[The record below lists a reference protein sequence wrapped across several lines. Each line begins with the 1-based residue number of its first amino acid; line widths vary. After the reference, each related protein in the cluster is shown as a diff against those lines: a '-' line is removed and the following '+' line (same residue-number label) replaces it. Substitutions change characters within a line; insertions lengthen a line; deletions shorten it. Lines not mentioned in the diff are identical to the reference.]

1 MERFAQGKMMRKII
15 HIDMDAFFAAVEQRE
30 NPEYAGKPIIVGG
43 MPDKRGVVA
52 TCSYEAR
59 KYGIHSAMPSAL
71 AIKLCPKAIFLRPRF
86 DLYKKISLQIR
97 EIFNKYTHKIEVV
110 SIDEAYLDVTENKLN
125 EKSAT
130 VLAKMIK
137 KEIFNKTHLTASA
150 GVSYNKFLA
159 KIASEM
165 KKPDGLF
172 VIPPDKAEI
181 ILENLKIEKFHGI
194 GKVTAQKMKKLGIFT
209 GKDLKKRELA
219 ELVRLFGKVGE
230 FYYNVVRGIDNREVK
245 NSTKR
250 KSYGKE
256 STFTRDLSDLP
267 EMLDYLKKT
276 TKTIC
281 QGLKNRKNKIKTVSV
296 KIKYSDFQ
304 TVIRSKTLMD
314 FTNDFEAIFPVVKNL
329 FLNNVIEDK
338 KIRLL
343 GVSVSNFLK
352 KYRYYQLVLPFDKE
366 VGYYVR

>member
-1 MERFAQGKMMRKII
+1 
-15 HIDMDAFFAAVEQRE
+15 MDAFFAAVEQRE

-159 KIASEM
+159 KIASET

-181 ILENLKIEKFHGI
+181 ILENLKIEKTDTTPDILLDTNGTI
-194 GKVTAQKMKKLGIFT
+194 AIVGKSYPEDTF
-209 GKDLKKRELA
+209 
-219 ELVRLFGKVGE
+219 E
-230 FYYNVVRGIDNREVK
+230 FYAPMMDWVKEYFETSGFKIWPRFAILARLEEEISEIGRIISVDEGLRQKWKVDNLNYTDEFGDALFQLIHLANQCDVDIDEAV
-245 NSTKR
+245 
-250 KSYGKE
+250 E
-256 STFTRDLSDLP
+256 HVF
-267 EMLDYLKKT
+267 KK
-276 TKTIC
+276 
-281 QGLKNRKNKIKTVSV
+281 
-296 KIKYSDFQ
+296 
-304 TVIRSKTLMD
+304 
-314 FTNDFEAIFPVVKNL
+314 
-329 FLNNVIEDK
+329 
-338 KIRLL
+338 
-343 GVSVSNFLK
+343 
-352 KYRYYQLVLPFDKE
+352 
-366 VGYYVR
+366 

>member
-137 KEIFNKTHLTASA
+137 KEIFNKTRLTASA

-181 ILENLKIEKFHGI
+181 ILESSSSTCMRIKLCLMKLLQNLKAGLLKGLMISLI
-194 GKVTAQKMKKLGIFT
+194 IF
-209 GKDLKKRELA
+209 
-219 ELVRLFGKVGE
+219 
-230 FYYNVVRGIDNREVK
+230 I
-245 NSTKR
+245 
-250 KSYGKE
+250 
-256 STFTRDLSDLP
+256 
-267 EMLDYLKKT
+267 
-276 TKTIC
+276 I
-281 QGLKNRKNKIKTVSV
+281 
-296 KIKYSDFQ
+296 
-304 TVIRSKTLMD
+304 
-314 FTNDFEAIFPVVKNL
+314 
-329 FLNNVIEDK
+329 
-338 KIRLL
+338 
-343 GVSVSNFLK
+343 
-352 KYRYYQLVLPFDKE
+352 
-366 VGYYVR
+366 